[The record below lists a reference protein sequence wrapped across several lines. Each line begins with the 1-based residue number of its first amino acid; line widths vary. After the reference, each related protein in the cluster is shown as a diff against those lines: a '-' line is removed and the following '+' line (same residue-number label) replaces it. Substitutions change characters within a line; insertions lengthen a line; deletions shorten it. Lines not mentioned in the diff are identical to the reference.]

1 MYSLGQLLY
10 PFVAFVAI
18 IIILVMSSLSSR
30 LYYPFSSD
38 DLVEPIGEKC
48 TPCDQEE
55 DTGTGKSG
63 GRNGKNGRNGSNRN
77 GKDSNGREDGTEEE
91 VVYEEDT
98 MTPDNPNF
106 ANIQTIRQQRMVQRQ
121 STLGSLKQEFE
132 SLFLTPS
139 ASFCEHNKGNISAL
153 QEQCSAL
160 TFDNC
165 NSTSCCVWAGKSS
178 RIGKCAAGDATGLTY
193 KTAPDGTPI
202 NVDTYYYQNKCNG
215 PQCPLAKMV
224 KMSRMKSVVQS
235 QQQQQ

>member
-18 IIILVMSSLSSR
+18 IIIIVMSSLSSR

-55 DTGTGKSG
+55 DTNET
-63 GRNGKNGRNGSNRN
+63 NGANGNRRNGRNRRNRN
-77 GKDSNGREDGTEEE
+77 GKEDGTEEE
-91 VVYEEDT
+91 EVYEEDT

-132 SLFLTPS
+132 SLFLTP
-139 ASFCEHNKGNISAL
+139 ATSFCEHNKGNSPAL
-153 QEQCSAL
+153 QKQCSAL

-178 RIGKCAAGDATGLTY
+178 RMGRCAPGDATGLTY
-193 KTAPDGTPI
+193 KTAPDGRPI

-224 KMSRMKSVVQS
+224 KMSRMKNEQ
-235 QQQQQ
+235 